1 MDIANSSV
9 IIPEEKILERK
20 VKCMIISLLS
30 QSHEIMYRYKLRSM
44 NAKKC
49 FYIFSFG
56 MIILGFGIQGF
67 CQSTKN
73 EKSYQGKPFID
84 SKYKGGAQVLPG
96 KLQCECYDLGGEG
109 VAFHDTDSINSGSG
123 KLNPA
128 DGSYLHEFRMNEAV
142 DISYTKFQDP
152 PIDNNA
158 FNLVEPEKDQLY
170 VGWTKPGEWTK
181 YTVNVTEAG
190 TYQLGLMFTSN
201 KNGKISIAVNDK
213 DATGLITIPSTAN
226 EKETVPWRNWHHW
239 NSLDN
244 MAQIEL
250 KKGIQ
255 TITLHTEELGDM
267 NYDYINFKKIK

>member
-1 MDIANSSV
+1 MKFKHRFCAFSV
-9 IIPEEKILERK
+9 AVFMLE
-20 VKCMIISLLS
+20 
-30 QSHEIMYRYKLRSM
+30 
-44 NAKKC
+44 
-49 FYIFSFG
+49 FG
-56 MIILGFGIQGF
+56 LAGS
-67 CQSTKN
+67 CQPSNIGKA
-73 EKSYQGKPFID
+73 YQGRPFGD
-84 SKYKGGAQVLPG
+84 SKYRGGPQTIPG
-96 KLQCECYDLGGEG
+96 KIQCEYYDFGGEG

-123 KLNPA
+123 ALNPA

-181 YTVNVTEAG
+181 YTVNVIQAG
-190 TYQLGLMFTSN
+190 TYQLGIMFTSN

-213 DATGLITIPSTAN
+213 DATGLITLPSTAN
-226 EKETVPWRNWHHW
+226 DKETVPWRNWHHW
-239 NSLDN
+239 NYLDN
-244 MAQIEL
+244 IAQIVL
-250 KKGIQ
+250 KKGLQ